1 MKLTSYIFVG
11 LTITSIL
18 ISSCGNNN
26 KKGKD
31 GRTDTYSSGTI
42 SFASDESFSPIIEEE
57 REVFQHDYP
66 DTKVNPIYTNESEG
80 INMLLH
86 GKTWL
91 VFAARD
97 FKPAEKKSLEAKQ
110 FLPTSFSI
118 AYDALAFIVNK
129 SNTDTLLSVKDVK
142 DIMNGRITKWS
153 QIDKRNNKGAITV
166 VFDNP
171 KSSTVHFIEDSV
183 LSGKPIINKNV
194 AAVKKT
200 AEVIKY
206 VEQNPNAIG
215 IIGNNWL
222 NDKRDT
228 TNLTFKRNIRV
239 MSLSKIHPATA
250 ASSRKP
256 YQYYIYNGEY
266 PLIRTIFA
274 LLNDPRRG
282 LPWGFAHFI
291 QGPKGQRIVMKTGL
305 LPVLGNINVRD
316 VNTAQ

>member
-1 MKLTSYIFVG
+1 MKLTCYILVG
-11 LTITSIL
+11 LALTSIL
-18 ISSCGNNN
+18 AASCGNSN

-42 SFASDESFSPIIEEE
+42 SFVSDESFSPIIEEE

-66 DTKVNPIYTNESEG
+66 DAKVKPIYTNESDG

-97 FKPAEKKSLEAKQ
+97 FKPAEKKSLQ
-110 FLPTSFSI
+110 DQQYMPTSFSI

-129 SNTDTLLSVKDVK
+129 NNTDTLLSVKEVR
-142 DIMNGRITKWS
+142 DIMNGKITKWNQLS
-153 QIDKRNNKGAITV
+153 NGNKKGTITV

-171 KSSTVHFIEDSV
+171 KSSTVHYIEDSV
-183 LSGKPIINKNV
+183 LGGKPIINKNV

-228 TNLTFKRNIRV
+228 TDLTFKRNIRV
-239 MSLSKIHPATA
+239 MSLSKLYPATA
-250 ASSRKP
+250 ANSRKP

-266 PLIRTIFA
+266 PLIRTIYA
-274 LLNDPRRG
+274 LLNDPRQG

-316 VNTAQ
+316 VNTAP

>member
-1 MKLTSYIFVG
+1 MRLTSYIFVG

-18 ISSCGNNN
+18 ISSCGNSS

-31 GRTDTYSSGTI
+31 GRTDTYSSGTV
-42 SFASDESFSPIIEEE
+42 SFVSDESFSPIIEEE

-66 DTKVNPIYTNESEG
+66 NAKVKPIYTNESDG

-86 GKTWL
+86 GKAWL
-91 VFAARD
+91 VFTARD
-97 FKPAEKKSLEAKQ
+97 YKPAEKNSLKAQ
-110 FLPTSFSI
+110 QYLPTSFSI

-129 SNTDTLLSVKDVK
+129 NNTDTLLSVKDVQ

-153 QIDKRNNKGAITV
+153 QLGNSNTKGTITV

-183 LSGKPIINKNV
+183 LGGKPIVNKNV

-206 VEQNPNAIG
+206 VEQNPGAIG

-222 NDKRDT
+222 NDKRDS

-239 MSLSKIHPATA
+239 MSLSKIHPATPQ
-250 ASSRKP
+250 SSRKP

-266 PLIRTIFA
+266 PLIRTIYA
-274 LLNDPRRG
+274 LLNDPRQG

-316 VNTAQ
+316 VNAVQ

>member
-1 MKLTSYIFVG
+1 
-11 LTITSIL
+11 
-18 ISSCGNNN
+18 
-26 KKGKD
+26 
-31 GRTDTYSSGTI
+31 
-42 SFASDESFSPIIEEE
+42 
-57 REVFQHDYP
+57 
-66 DTKVNPIYTNESEG
+66 
-80 INMLLH
+80 MLLH
-86 GKTWL
+86 GKAWL
-91 VFAARD
+91 VFTARD
-97 FKPAEKKSLEAKQ
+97 YKPAERNSLKAQ
-110 FLPTSFSI
+110 QYLPTSFSI

-129 SNTDTLLSVKDVK
+129 NNVDTLLSVKDVQ
-142 DIMNGRITKWS
+142 DIMNGKVTKWS
-153 QIDKRNNKGAITV
+153 QLDKRNSKGTITV

-183 LSGKPIINKNV
+183 LGGKPIINKNV

-206 VEQNPNAIG
+206 VEQNPDAIG

-239 MSLSKIHPATA
+239 MSLSKIHPATPQ
-250 ASSRKP
+250 SSRKP

-266 PLIRTIFA
+266 PFIRTIYA
-274 LLNDPRRG
+274 LLNDPRQG

-316 VNTAQ
+316 VNAVQ